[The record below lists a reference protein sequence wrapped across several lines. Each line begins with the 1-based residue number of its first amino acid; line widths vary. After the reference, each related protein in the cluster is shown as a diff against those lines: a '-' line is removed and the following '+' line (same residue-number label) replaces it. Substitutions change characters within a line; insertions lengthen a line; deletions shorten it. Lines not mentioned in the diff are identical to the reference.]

1 MVYKWL
7 NIGLSLLYPHACP
20 LCGSRSPTPLCRGC
34 EQDMPVIL
42 TACARCGIGL
52 PANNNNLHCGACLTE
67 PPAYQ
72 KLLCAYAY
80 QYPVNHLITALKYQ
94 HHLSLIPMLADSLTR
109 HIEKETLAVDA
120 LLPVPLHVSRMRER
134 GFNQSLEIVRYLASH
149 FSLPILQN
157 VERHK
162 ATATQASL
170 PAQERASNVRGTFRL
185 RAPIYHRRVAIID
198 DVVTTGSTVNEIAK
212 LLKSA
217 GVEEIEVWCIARA
230 V

>member
-34 EQDMPVIL
+34 KEDMPEL
-42 TACARCGIGL
+42 LATCMRCGIGL
-52 PANNNNLHCGACLTE
+52 PANSNNLHCGACLTE

-80 QYPVNHLITALKYQ
+80 QYPVNHLIMALKYQ
-94 HHLSLIPMLADSLTR
+94 HRLSLIPVLA
-109 HIEKETLAVDA
+109 ETLINQIGRATLNVDA
-120 LLPVPLHVSRMRER
+120 LLPVPLHVSRIRER
-134 GFNQSLEIVRYLASH
+134 GFNQSLEIARHLASH
-149 FSLPILQN
+149 FSLPILHC

-162 ATATQASL
+162 ATVTQASL
-170 PAQERASNVRGTFRL
+170 PAADRASNVRDAFRL
-185 RAPIYHRRVAIID
+185 SAPIQQRRVAIID
-198 DVVTTGSTVNEIAK
+198 DVVTTGSTVNEIAA

-217 GVEEIEVWCIARA
+217 GVGEIEVWCIARA
-230 V
+230 

>member
-7 NIGLSLLYPHACP
+7 NYSLSLLYPHTCP
-20 LCGSRSPTPLCRGC
+20 LCGSRSATPLCRGC
-34 EQDMPVIL
+34 ERDMPVL
-42 TACARCGIGL
+42 MTACHRCGIGL
-52 PANNNNLHCGACLTE
+52 PTASKNQLCGACLTE
-67 PPAYQ
+67 PPDYQ
-72 KLLCAYAY
+72 RLLCPYAY
-80 QYPVNHLITALKYQ
+80 QYPVNHLIAALKYQ
-94 HHLSLIPMLADSLTR
+94 HHLSLIPLLADSLTR
-109 HIEKETLAVDA
+109 HIEKETLSVDA
-120 LLPVPLHVSRMRER
+120 LLPVPLHLSRIRER

-162 ATATQASL
+162 ATAIQASL
-170 PAQERASNVRGTFRL
+170 PAQERASNVCDAFRL